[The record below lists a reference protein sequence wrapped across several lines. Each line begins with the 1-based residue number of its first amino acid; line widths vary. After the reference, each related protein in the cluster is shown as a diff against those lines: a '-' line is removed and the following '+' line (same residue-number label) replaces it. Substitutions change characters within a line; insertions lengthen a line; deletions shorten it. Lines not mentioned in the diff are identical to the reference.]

1 MTECLTVAKR
11 DRVTG
16 GAHIWWGRA
25 AVGTNGVAASLPV
38 VVFGQPC
45 VKRAAKVAEVGA
57 ENSKRKVVWREPL
70 ERTVAGAHELE

>member
-1 MTECLTVAKR
+1 MACASVS
-11 DRVTG
+11 RV
-16 GAHIWWGRA
+16 
-25 AVGTNGVAASLPV
+25 LPV

-57 ENSKRKVVWREPL
+57 ENSNRKVVWREPL